1 MTVLEKEIRRQLH
14 EAGLDLNPE
23 EMRYSDVVEY
33 LEMANSEKDLS
44 EDKYYSIHDWIRDT
58 VILYPENLLRFYKYG
73 R

>member
-14 EAGLDLNPE
+14 EAGYDLNPE
-23 EMRYSDVVEY
+23 ELRYSDVVEY

-58 VILYPENLLRFYKYG
+58 VIFYPEYIVKFYN
-73 R
+73 RR